1 MWHTYPM
8 AHKRYTVH
16 VGERGRLV
24 LPAEVRRSLDVVQG
38 DVLAL
43 DFDEA
48 AQTLQ
53 LRTAGEV
60 ARSGRGLLRDLAPG
74 VDLTAELLTDRRE
87 EAEREDA
94 AER

>member
-1 MWHTYPM
+1 MS
-8 AHKRYTVH
+8 HKRYTVH

-24 LPAEVRRSLDVVQG
+24 LPAEVRRCLDVVRG

-48 AQTLQ
+48 SQTLR

-74 VDLTAELLTDRRE
+74 VDLTAELLADRRQ
-87 EAEREDA
+87 EAERENA
-94 AER
+94 APER